1 MLSALIRR
9 NDSEISDKRRGDVIC
24 VKLSEFAA
32 WGKVESV
39 VHHVTEWEDFDLEE
53 SMRQELESTGISPVR
68 TTPYKIIDNETNTTK
83 TRSEKYFDFLSGEQR
98 DKTTEQ
104 IESEFQTNIIRR

>member
-9 NDSEISDKRRGDVIC
+9 DNSEISDKRRGDVIC

-68 TTPYKIIDNETNTTK
+68 TSWTSPNIGCCSSSIRP
-83 TRSEKYFDFLSGEQR
+83 TRWSMTMLR
-98 DKTTEQ
+98 A
-104 IESEFQTNIIRR
+104 